1 MGSRFLRHAHRG
13 SLAGNGRTRGRR
25 FSAKVDFGDLISD
38 ESQKNNCTTV
48 SSGRWGLR
56 SDFGDRLVVEVV
68 LGVTLAEKWRKVSAH
83 FFRQSRTLDLMWKWP
98 ENGLKMAESNRK
110 RAEIFLALFA
120 SFTIFYYWM
129 EWSITKNDNRINVC
143 KGLYEG
149 KCVIL
154 ISTLITIFTAIHSY
168 SFRALPLHS
177 TFLSHIN
184 LKVCIYIIW

>member
-98 ENGLKMAESNRK
+98 ENGRK
-110 RAEIFLALFA
+110 QQKKSRNFFGAF
-120 SFTIFYYWM
+120 
-129 EWSITKNDNRINVC
+129 
-143 KGLYEG
+143 
-149 KCVIL
+149 CVIYYL
-154 ISTLITIFTAIHSY
+154 LLLNGMINHKERQQDQCLFRTKWGKMCHFDIYTYHHFHCN
-168 SFRALPLHS
+168 SF
-177 TFLSHIN
+177 I
-184 LKVCIYIIW
+184 